1 MWNSCSP
8 ISSDT
13 LKKFE
18 VAFDF
23 TINAP
28 LRDFLL
34 AHNDSKTRQ
43 CSLITNVKERRLAS
57 ILDFTPGGNAW
68 EINRRM
74 RKQLGKKFLVIGTD
88 RCDNFLCVHRELRQQ
103 TLVIWNHITDTV
115 EESVADIP
123 MVLMVWQSSNPNTE
137 RSAESHV

>member
-1 MWNSCSP
+1 MWIHCSP

-34 AHNDSKTRQ
+34 SHNSGITRQ
-43 CSLITNVKERRLAS
+43 CSLITNIKERRLAS
-57 ILDFTPGGNAW
+57 ILDFSPGGNAW

-74 RKQLGKKFLVIGTD
+74 RKQLGKKILVIGTD
-88 RCDNFLCVHRELRQQ
+88 KNDNYLCIRRELRQQ
-103 TLVIWNHITDTV
+103 TLVIWNHITDTL
-115 EESVADIP
+115 EESSTETPV
-123 MVLMVWQSSNPNTE
+123 VLMAWQSAATTTGE
-137 RSAESHV
+137 RSD

>member
-1 MWNSCSP
+1 MWIHCSP
-8 ISSDT
+8 IPSDT

-34 AHNDSKTRQ
+34 AHNGGITRQ
-43 CSLITNVKERRLAS
+43 CSLITNIKERRLAS
-57 ILDFTPGGNAW
+57 ILDFSPGGNAW

-88 RCDNFLCVHRELRQQ
+88 RCDNFLCVRRELRQQ

-115 EESVADIP
+115 EESIAEIP
-123 MVLMVWQSSNPNTE
+123 MVLMTWQSSTTNTE
-137 RSAESHV
+137 RSAEPRV